1 MLALGCGP
9 ERTKKKDPHS
19 SAPRVL
25 DLRVVPRRVGGVP
38 MSKGRYRTIEVK
50 EVDWEAVGRPGRG
63 GDRGVCGRCGEGGL
77 GEPAGHQRRGAPGAS
92 EVAPPAAD
100 GGIGRLVAVARVEAV
115 MESSGTYGDALRWQL
130 RALGTQQGMDHGIGA
145 NKNKELPM
153 NNLRPH
159 TARRLRGTTSG
170 TVPVRGSRRR
180 SSTAASL
187 CTRHCIRPLPH
198 GYAAAPPARVT
209 AFRRQ
214 MR

>member
-1 MLALGCGP
+1 MLALRCGP
-9 ERTKKKDPHS
+9 ERTKKGDPHS

-50 EVDWEAVGRPGRG
+50 EVDWEAWAAQAAGATVVFAVDVAKEDLVSRLDIKDAAHLGRVKWRHPQQT
-63 GDRGVCGRCGEGGL
+63 GGL
-77 GEPAGHQRRGAPGAS
+77 GVWWRWRGSKRSWNRAAPMVTRCAGSCGRSGHKRGKTT
-92 EVAPPAAD
+92 VLD
-100 GGIGRLVAVARVEAV
+100 Q
-115 MESSGTYGDALRWQL
+115 TK
-130 RALGTQQGMDHGIGA
+130 T
-145 NKNKELPM
+145 KELPM

-187 CTRHCIRPLPH
+187 CTRHCIRSLPH